1 METYWRI
8 KVETYRRFE
17 EETYW
22 RFEMEETH
30 VSRKEIYICL
40 TKDNKLNYDA
50 IWFPG
55 ALGFSKQ

>member
-1 METYWRI
+1 MTYWRI

-30 VSRKEIYICL
+30 VSRKEIYIRL
-40 TKDNKLNYDA
+40 TKDN
-50 IWFPG
+50 
-55 ALGFSKQ
+55 